1 MPTKKKITAKV
12 KPAPAK
18 VEPKEF
24 PVRLFILISILIF
37 IIAGITLVLWRLSI
51 TPQTGDGTNWIYERH
66 KFDQYR
72 AANCGGDPMITVP
85 ECPRIR

>member
-1 MPTKKKITAKV
+1 MPIKKKITPKTKA
-12 KPAPAK
+12 APVK

-24 PVRLFILISILIF
+24 PVRLFIIISILIF
-37 IIAGITLVLWRLSI
+37 VVAGIALVLWRLSLA
-51 TPQTGDGTNWIYERH
+51 PQTGDGTGWIYERH

-85 ECPRIR
+85 ECPRVR